1 MKIQAFTQPR
11 PMPDRVYAKN
21 QDAEYRAHADSYVS
35 ERDQVT
41 SQAMRWGFLT
51 TGGATAAVSVSAL
64 ALAAHLLGMPG
75 EVALVGS
82 GLGVVVL
89 AACAGVAGGTVAA
102 DKASRVFDSQH
113 ERPVL
118 TVQNWDTYVS
128 PYHSL
133 LTLDD
138 IRH

>member
-1 MKIQAFTQPR
+1 MKIQSFTQPR

-21 QDAEYRAHADSYVS
+21 QDAEYRAHADSYVW
-35 ERDQVT
+35 ERDQVS
-41 SQAMRWGFLT
+41 SQAMRRGFLA
-51 TGGATAAVSVSAL
+51 TGGATAAASLSAL
-64 ALAAHLLGMPG
+64 ALAAHVLGMPG

-89 AACAGVAGGTVAA
+89 AACAGLAGGTVAA
-102 DKASRVFDSQH
+102 DKATGEFDSKH

-118 TVQNWDTYVS
+118 TVQNWDTYVA

-138 IRH
+138 IRY

>member
-11 PMPDRVYAKN
+11 PMPDRVYAKT

-35 ERDQVT
+35 ERDQVA
-41 SQAMRWGFLT
+41 SQAMRRGFLT
-51 TGGATAAVSVSAL
+51 SGGATAAVSLSAL
-64 ALAAHLLGMPG
+64 ALAAYTTGVPG
-75 EVALVGS
+75 DVALIGS
-82 GLGVVVL
+82 GLGVAVL
-89 AACAGVAGGTVAA
+89 AAMGGLAGGTVAA
-102 DKASRVFDSQH
+102 DKATREFDSQN

-118 TVQNWDTYVS
+118 TVQSWDTYVA

-138 IRH
+138 LRH